1 MRLKIQLT
9 FAAYSYLFVV
19 VKENPP
25 ITATVSSIMSSTNVG
40 CMPASRR
47 RLATA
52 LVMLMILAPFA
63 SAGMASWN
71 TTNMIN
77 PGGDEVTVVGYRVP
91 GNGTIL
97 DGWVHVTNSDVS
109 SALDSTLVLE
119 GADLLSGGFDNVVYD
134 EDLEAVMMMDD
145 GTRSNISDFAA
156 GDITATLSN
165 LYKSGP
171 GFTRVYTSNSVSNSS
186 GCNNSSGTEFEYGF
200 DDNYNSALNENEIQ
214 VTLYYCDVH
223 TSSNGTNITYSALTS
238 VSVESFGSNC
248 EFGGFQIDSGID
260 WDDDRALDSSEI
272 DDTIY
277 ICHNRAIWGPAI
289 LSNMDGTL
297 QGANRVTSYG
307 TIPSTATEGA
317 VTAGTLPGEA
327 VPAGTDAWLIAP
339 KFIVPSAA
347 HMSGYWMTFDHWYH
361 VDSTA
366 NGEGDGVWVEYRI
379 KNGTWTSWSWVAPDG
394 GYPST
399 LSEDGPDVNGA
410 PSSGALPVFASPTS
424 SGWVNS
430 NVSLSSIPEI
440 HNADE
445 IQFRFRIWTS
455 PDATDERPGWFI
467 DNIEYN
473 NDGIQFGVWHHGCIV
488 TTGFC
493 NYAASAYGGL
503 QGSLD
508 LSGTDGDSWIEI
520 DMEWDLEGSL
530 QDNACVELSLNNNTW
545 TDISSGTTA
554 TTTNCEDRTG
564 AIPGYGYTASN
575 GVTYYDQS
583 NGYRTINLSIPSS
596 YQNQSNVEMRFIVDT
611 DTWTNYGG
619 SQDSREGLTV
629 RDIRVYTDD
638 DTVVFA
644 DDFSTSTS
652 MSDYLATQP
661 SGTAVANEW
670 AHYMFATGDIYESL
684 GFEDSGAN
692 SPTVN
697 DADGWSRNPSS
708 GSNTNK
714 WSLGQLGSAAGPSTM
729 EPSFPYVYGVN
740 MNGNYGNQVDAYL
753 TSPSYDI
760 PANSSA
766 TLTFEKWVCTE
777 NYWDAIGLYIK
788 VNNGGWQYFD
798 PGLTGWYDGS
808 VGYSGNGMYGNDAWM
823 SGDCAQDEFENRQA
837 SLSQYAGDTVKFRF
851 RIYTDFS
858 VTYEGGYI
866 DDFGILIPNYSAG
879 GAWTSPPIDLTS
891 VDEFN
896 LGWLDIDALVP
907 TNTSLTGTLI
917 DTSTGAVVNGLEDVA
932 FPISLAGVDSALHDS
947 VKVEVNLDSLNPE
960 VSPRIKKIS
969 VGGKRFL
976 SADSFDTNGW
986 DMSPSV
992 EIVDGLLNATTI
1004 AGTITSDYIHSS
1016 RPIKSIDV
1024 SGNTSSGIAITAYDE
1039 NGNQIGTS
1047 GAGGVGFTYPVT
1059 GFSLSIALPTNGWI
1073 DRMVLTAEFA
1083 EPAKNP
1089 SLDVLDD
1096 DSTEWSF
1103 PMGDD
1108 YGHYGWQSLISGDS
1122 EVMSSTLDLDGT
1134 NPASV
1139 TVRIPTSASLYGG
1152 IITVASQSADGFAA
1166 AVSVSVEGAS
1176 QSSGSADYVFYNTLN
1191 VAQLGAIAA
1200 QGTSHTDSDT
1210 GREWRDITI
1219 EVDSNSAQTVSLSRL
1234 GIGYLLFE
1242 NVSGL
1247 GPSVAAYH
1255 DAQTT
1260 DDPPP
1265 ELVNIPVSISA
1276 EAGVLT
1282 VDGDLRFDYIITNR
1296 DFQVPNTFYPRGTPY
1311 SITTKHHHL
1320 HDNTQLSEITLRG
1333 QASDGQVI
1341 EFVAYN
1347 GADGLWG
1354 AGADSVT
1361 VSQVRGDSV
1370 LVLNT
1375 SATTITEAVHNDGYT
1390 DIAVS
1395 WVFDISWNWDDV
1407 ESIRWV
1413 AKALDSAG
1421 ETVWPAVSNSGQS
1434 GRKAVEN
1441 DLQVETFEIR
1451 DQFGR
1456 LLSNQYST
1464 FYPYPIIEGSLL
1476 NITGKVR
1483 FQDSTDNRPIGDDF
1497 QVRLNLSGSLIMMDS
1512 ADGGEFSG
1520 IVNTPSST
1528 GDVTASPEL
1537 FRVGPL
1543 GGAIG
1548 ALDVSGVATV
1558 VTIRQDSNPPIA
1570 GQIEVNT
1577 ATGLTPANGKVWD
1590 PTVPLSMFVTIQEA
1604 EARGE
1609 TLTMHYWRAD
1619 VDDLNGDGIADVEE
1633 YLSQTQPLSSGMT
1646 GEQQVN
1652 FAGID
1657 VSGQSFNSPVHVYLE
1672 GTDWAGLTYQD
1683 GGTGGGPGADDAWA
1697 TITIATDEPTNL
1709 VNGGFA
1715 LDHETGYLLAGVPH
1729 TFRMQISEPNGL
1741 HTLDNVSVM
1750 LCGDRIDNLGKFTY
1764 NPANGDIWTADDSM
1778 VSPLTVQ
1785 TQQITSAVVELAM
1798 MFQLSWEF
1806 PWEDGQ
1812 YGCKPSV
1819 SIMDD
1824 ITEVAY
1830 QNNIGELTWE
1840 LDNSLS
1846 AIPSQ
1851 MVDITPPVVESQDL
1865 HLYLRQGDELEL
1877 SGEIYY
1883 SGSGIAMTTIPD
1895 GLEVEMTIIYG
1906 TQQIN
1911 SIAEVNEDGT
1921 WVASMT
1927 LPMRV
1932 PLNPT
1937 MGLTTSVLNLPGQGA
1952 SAINEDAQVTVDS
1965 ISPTVLFDQTNYPD
1979 SSLTTLESDLLEEVL
1994 VTVTII
2000 DEIGMSADDLEVAWV
2015 FLRNNLPVAGTED
2028 TGAIPL
2034 IIEDDG
2040 RDIFQ
2045 GKLDFT
2051 PALEGFD
2058 VTNGDRILFWVT
2070 STDRAGNEIQG
2081 LGSDDTPRTVALR
2094 IMQFVPSLDNV
2105 VVTPKDPF
2113 PDTTVVIETFWSNSG
2128 KRDGT
2133 IEINLY
2139 ELTGDGKWRSESN
2152 TIDLDLPAE
2161 TSSVY
2166 ARFEW
2171 IAGDPGQPVLYI
2183 IVDDDFDN
2191 PAHPISGLLVQQVI
2205 TDDGGDDE
2213 MMTWVIIGGVFL
2225 VAVAMVGF
2233 FVNRS
2238 RTEDDEYYYED
2249 DEDSYYEE
2257 DWEYEDEESD
2267 EESDDDY
2274 EAEDEGA
2281 DEESDDDDS
2290 DEE

>member
-1 MRLKIQLT
+1 
-9 FAAYSYLFVV
+9 
-19 VKENPP
+19 
-25 ITATVSSIMSSTNVG
+25 
-40 CMPASRR
+40 MPAGRR

-71 TTNMIN
+71 TTNTIN

-91 GNGTIL
+91 GNGTIQ
-97 DGWVHVTNSDVS
+97 DGWIHVTNSDVS

-119 GADLLSGGFDNVVYD
+119 GTDLLSGGFDNLVYD
-134 EDLEAVMMMDD
+134 EDLEAVMMRDD

-165 LYKSGP
+165 QYKSGP
-171 GFTRVYTSNSVSNSS
+171 GYTTVYASNSVSYSS
-186 GCNNSSGTEFEYGF
+186 GCNNSSGVEFEYGF
-200 DDNYNSALNENEIQ
+200 DNNYNSALNENEILT
-214 VTLYYCDVH
+214 TLYYCDVH
-223 TSSNGTNITYSALTS
+223 SSSNGTNTTYSALTS
-238 VSVESFGSNC
+238 TSVESFGSNC
-248 EFGGFQIDSGID
+248 EFGGFEVDSGID

-277 ICHNRAIWGPAI
+277 ICHYRAIWGPAI
-289 LSNMDGTL
+289 LSNMNGTL

-307 TIPSTATEGA
+307 TIPSIAQEGA
-317 VTAGTLPGEA
+317 VTAATLPGEA

-339 KFIVPSAA
+339 KFLVPSSA

-379 KNGTWTSWSWVAPDG
+379 KNGTWTSWSWIAPDG

-399 LSEDGPDVNGA
+399 LSEDGPDVTGA
-410 PSSGALPVFASPTS
+410 PSSGALPVFASPTA
-424 SGWVNS
+424 SGWVTS

-445 IQFRFRIWTS
+445 VQFRFRIWTS
-455 PDATDERPGWFI
+455 PNATDERPGWFL

-473 NDGIQFGVWHHGCIV
+473 NDGIDYGVWHHGCIA
-488 TTGFC
+488 TTGTC
-493 NYAASAYGGL
+493 QYSGSAYGGL
-503 QGSLD
+503 QRSVD

-520 DMEWDLEGSL
+520 DMEWDLQGSL
-530 QDNACVELSLNNNTW
+530 NDNACVELSLNNNTW
-545 TDISSGTTA
+545 TDISSTGTTA

-564 AIPGYGYTASN
+564 AIPGYGYTTAD
-575 GVTYYDQS
+575 GDTYLDDS
-583 NGYRTINLSIPSS
+583 FDYRTINLSIPSS
-596 YQNQSNVEMRFIVDT
+596 YQNQSNVEMRIIVDT
-611 DTWTNYGG
+611 DLYTHYGG
-619 SQDSREGLTV
+619 SCCGDSREGLTV
-629 RDIRVYTDD
+629 KEFRVYTDD
-638 DTVVFA
+638 DTVIFE
-644 DDFSTSTS
+644 DDFFTSTT
-652 MSDYLATQP
+652 MSDYIATPP
-661 SGTAVANEW
+661 SGTGSANDW
-670 AHYMFATGDIYESL
+670 AHYVLATGDIYESL

-692 SPTVN
+692 APTVS
-697 DADGWSRNPSS
+697 DADGWSRNPTS
-708 GSNTNK
+708 GSNANK
-714 WSLGQLGSAAGPSTM
+714 WSLGQLGSQAGPSTM

-740 MNGNYGNQVDAYL
+740 LNGNYGNQADAYL
-753 TSPSYDI
+753 TSPSYEI

-788 VNNGGWQYFD
+788 VNNGAWQYFD
-798 PGLTGWYDGS
+798 PGITGWYDGS

-823 SGDCAQDEFENRQA
+823 GGDCGQTEFENRQA

-858 VTYEGGYI
+858 VTYQGGYV

-879 GAWTSPPIDLTS
+879 GSWTSPPIDLTS

-907 TNTSLTGTLI
+907 TNTSITGTLI

-947 VKVEVNLDSLNPE
+947 VKVEVNLDSLDPE
-960 VSPRIKKIS
+960 ASPRIKKIS
-969 VGGKRFL
+969 LGGKRFL

-992 EIVDGLLNATTI
+992 EVVDGLLNATTI
-1004 AGTITSDYIHSS
+1004 SGTITSDYIHSS

-1024 SGNTSSGIAITAYDE
+1024 SGNTSSGISVTAYDE

-1073 DRMVLTAEFA
+1073 DRMVMTAEFA

-1122 EVMSSTLDLDGT
+1122 EVVSSTLDLDGT

-1152 IITVASQSADGFAA
+1152 IITIASQSADGFAA

-1176 QSSGSADYVFYNTLN
+1176 QSSGSENYVFYNTLN

-1200 QGTSHTDSDT
+1200 QGTSHTDYDT
-1210 GREWRDITI
+1210 GREWRDINI

-1276 EAGVLT
+1276 EAGILT
-1282 VDGDLRFDYIITNR
+1282 VDGDLKFDYIITNR

-1361 VSQVRGDSV
+1361 LSQVRGDSV

-1375 SATTITEAVHNDGYT
+1375 SATTITESVHNDGYT
-1390 DIAVS
+1390 DITVA

-1421 ETVWPAVSNSGQS
+1421 ETVWPAVSHSGQS

-1441 DLQVETFEIR
+1441 DLQVDTFEVR

-1464 FYPYPIIEGSLL
+1464 FYPYPIIEGSIL
-1476 NITGKVR
+1476 NITGNVR

-1497 QVRLNLSGSLIMMDS
+1497 QVRLNLSGSLIMLDS

-1577 ATGLTPANGKVWD
+1577 PTGLTRAHGKVWD

-1609 TLTMHYWRAD
+1609 TLTLHYWRAD
-1619 VDDLNGDGIADVEE
+1619 VDDLNGDGIADVDE

-1657 VSGQSFNSPVHVYLE
+1657 ASGQSFNSPVHVYLE

-1697 TITIATDEPTNL
+1697 TIIIATDEPTTL

-1715 LDHETGYLLAGVPH
+1715 LDRETGYLLAGVPH
-1729 TFRMQISEPNGL
+1729 TFRMQINEPNGL

-1764 NPANGDIWTADDSM
+1764 NPSNGEIWTADDSM

-1798 MFQLSWEF
+1798 MFQLSWQF

-1812 YGCKPSV
+1812 YGCKPGV

-1846 AIPSQ
+1846 AIPSE
-1851 MVDITPPVVESQDL
+1851 MVDITPPVVEPQDL

-1883 SGSGIAMTTIPD
+1883 SGSGVVMTTIPD
-1895 GLEVEMTIIYG
+1895 DLEVEMKIIYG
-1906 TQQIN
+1906 TQEIK
-1911 SIAEVNEDGT
+1911 SVAEVNEDGT
-1921 WVASMT
+1921 WVTSMT

-1937 MGLTTSVLNLPGQGA
+1937 MGLTTSVLNLPGQGV
-1952 SAINEDAQVTVDS
+1952 STINEDAQVTVDS

-2000 DEIGMSADDLEVAWV
+2000 DEIGMSDDDLEVAWV

-2028 TGAIPL
+2028 IGALSL
-2034 IIEDDG
+2034 IIDDDG

-2051 PALEGFD
+2051 PALEGFE
-2058 VTNGDRILFWVT
+2058 VANGDRILFWVT

-2105 VVTPKDPF
+2105 VVTPKDPY
-2113 PDTTVVIETFWSNSG
+2113 PDTTVTIETFWSNSG

-2139 ELTGDGKWRSESN
+2139 ELTGDSKWRSESN

-2191 PAHPISGLLVQQVI
+2191 PAHAIPGILVQQVI
-2205 TDDGGDDE
+2205 TEDAGDDE

-2238 RTEDDEYYYED
+2238 RSEDDEYYYED

-2267 EESDDDY
+2267 GEDADEASDAD
-2274 EAEDEGA
+2274 EAEDEDA
-2281 DEESDDDDS
+2281 DEASDADEAEDEDSDEASDDDS

>member
-1 MRLKIQLT
+1 
-9 FAAYSYLFVV
+9 
-19 VKENPP
+19 
-25 ITATVSSIMSSTNVG
+25 
-40 CMPASRR
+40 MPASRR

-119 GADLLSGGFDNVVYD
+119 GADLLSGGFDNVAYD
-134 EDLEAVMMMDD
+134 EELEVVMMMDD
-145 GTRSNISDFAA
+145 GTRSSISDFAA

-171 GFTRVYTSNSVSNSS
+171 GYTIVYNADTASNIAD
-186 GCNNSSGTEFEYGF
+186 CNNSSGIEFEYGF
-200 DDNYNSALNENEIQ
+200 DNNYNNALNANEILE
-214 VTLYYCDVH
+214 TLYYCDVH
-223 TSSNGTNITYSALTS
+223 TSSNGTNTTYSALTS
-238 VSVESFGSNC
+238 SSVESFGSNC
-248 EFGGFQIDSGID
+248 EFGGFQVDSGID

-277 ICHNRAIWGPAI
+277 LCHYRAIWGPAI
-289 LSNMDGTL
+289 LSNMNGTL
-297 QGANRVTSYG
+297 QGANRITSYG

-339 KFIVPSAA
+339 KLLVPTSVE
-347 HMSGYWMTFDHWYH
+347 MSGYWMTFDHWYH

-379 KNGTWTSWSWVAPDG
+379 KNGTWTSWSWIAPDG

-399 LSEDGPDVNGA
+399 LSDDGPDVNGA

-424 SGWVNS
+424 SGWVTS

-445 IQFRFRIWTS
+445 VQFRFRIWTS
-455 PDATDERPGWFI
+455 PDATDERPGWFL

-473 NDGIQFGVWHHGCIV
+473 NDGIAYGVWHHGCIV
-488 TTGFC
+488 TTGTC
-493 NYAASAYGGL
+493 NYAGSAYGGL
-503 QGSLD
+503 QRSVD

-520 DMEWDLEGSL
+520 DMEWDLQGSL
-530 QDNACVELSLNNNTW
+530 NDNACVELSLNNNTW
-545 TDISSGTTA
+545 TDISSTSTTA
-554 TTTNCEDRTG
+554 TTSICEDRTG
-564 AIPGYGYTASN
+564 AIPGYGYTTSD
-575 GVTYYDQS
+575 GSTYLDES
-583 NGYRTINLSIPSS
+583 FDYRTINLSIPSS
-596 YQNQSNVEMRFIVDT
+596 FQNQSNVEMRIIVDT
-611 DTWTNYGG
+611 DTFTHYGG
-619 SQDSREGLTV
+619 SCCGDSREGLTV
-629 RDIRVYTDD
+629 KEFRVYTDD
-638 DTVVFA
+638 DTVIFE
-644 DDFSTSTS
+644 DDFFTSTT
-652 MSDYLATQP
+652 MSDYIATPPVGTGSVNDWTHYILAT
-661 SGTAVANEW
+661 GE
-670 AHYMFATGDIYESL
+670 IYESF

-692 SPTVN
+692 APTVS
-697 DADGWSRNPSS
+697 DATGWSRSPTT

-714 WSLGQLGSAAGPSTM
+714 WTLGQLGSQAGPSTM

-740 MNGNYGNQVDAYL
+740 MNGNYGNNANALL
-753 TSPSYDI
+753 TSPSYEI

-777 NYWDAIGLYIK
+777 NYWDAIGLQIK
-788 VNNGGWQYFD
+788 VNNQAWQHFD

-808 VGYSGNGMYGNDAWM
+808 VGYSGNAMFGNDAWM
-823 SGDCAQDEFENRQA
+823 SGDCSQTNFENRQA
-837 SLSQYAGDTVKFRF
+837 PLSQYAGDTVKFRF
-851 RIYTDFS
+851 QIWTDSS
-858 VTYEGGYI
+858 VQYEGGYI
-866 DDFGILIPNYSAG
+866 DDFGILIPNYSVG
-879 GAWTSPPIDLTS
+879 GSWTSPPIDLTS

-932 FPISLAGVDSALHDS
+932 FPMSLAGVDSALHDS

-969 VGGKRFL
+969 LGGKRFL

-1096 DSTEWSF
+1096 GSTEWSF

-1122 EVMSSTLDLDGT
+1122 EVVSSTLDLDGT

-1152 IITVASQSADGFAA
+1152 IIAVASQSADGFAA
-1166 AVSVSVEGAS
+1166 TVSVSVEGAS
-1176 QSSGSADYVFYNTLN
+1176 QSSGSANYVFYNTLN

-1255 DAQTT
+1255 DTQTT

-1282 VDGDLRFDYIITNR
+1282 VDGDLKFDYIITNR

-1320 HDNTQLSEITLRG
+1320 HDNSQLSEIILRG

-1341 EFVAYN
+1341 EFVASN

-1361 VSQVRGDSV
+1361 LTQLRGDSV
-1370 LVLNT
+1370 LELNT
-1375 SATTITEAVHNDGYT
+1375 SATTVTEFVHNDGYT
-1390 DIAVS
+1390 DITVA
-1395 WVFDISWNWDDV
+1395 WTFDISWNWDDV

-1413 AKALDSAG
+1413 AKALDGDG
-1421 ETVWPAVSNSGQS
+1421 ETVWPAVAHSGQS

-1441 DLQVETFEIR
+1441 DLQVDTFEVR

-1456 LLSNQYST
+1456 LISNQYST
-1464 FYPYPIIEGSLL
+1464 FYPYPIIEGSIL
-1476 NITGKVR
+1476 NITGNVR

-1512 ADGGEFSG
+1512 SDGGEFSG

-1543 GGAIG
+1543 EGAIG
-1548 ALDVSGVATV
+1548 AIDVSGVATV

-1570 GQIEVNT
+1570 GPLEVNT
-1577 ATGLTPANGKVWD
+1577 ATGLTPAHGKVWD

-1609 TLTMHYWRAD
+1609 TLTLHYWRAD
-1619 VDDLNGDGIADVEE
+1619 VDDLNGDGIADVDE

-1657 VSGQSFNSPVHVYLE
+1657 VSGQSFNSPVHVYLD

-1697 TITIATDEPTNL
+1697 TIIIATDEPTSL

-1715 LDHETGYLLAGVPH
+1715 LDRETGYLLAGVPH
-1729 TFRMQISEPNGL
+1729 TFRMQINEANGL

-1764 NPANGDIWTADDSM
+1764 NPSNGEIWTADDSM

-1785 TQQITSAVVELAM
+1785 THQITSAVVELAM
-1798 MFQLSWEF
+1798 MFQLSWQF

-1840 LDNSLS
+1840 LDNSLV
-1846 AIPSQ
+1846 AVPSG
-1851 MVDITPPVVESQDL
+1851 MVDITPPVVEPQDL
-1865 HLYLRQGDELEL
+1865 HLYLRQGDEFEL

-1883 SGSGIAMTTIPD
+1883 SGSGLAMTVIPD
-1895 GLEVEMTIIYG
+1895 DLEVEMKIVYG
-1906 TQQIN
+1906 TQEIK
-1911 SIAEVNEDGT
+1911 SIAEVNDDGT
-1921 WVASMT
+1921 WAASMT

-1937 MGLTTSVLNLPGQGA
+1937 MGLATSILNLPGQGV

-1994 VTVTII
+1994 VTVTIV
-2000 DEIGMSADDLEVAWV
+2000 DEIGMSDDDLQVAWV

-2028 TGAIPL
+2028 TGGLPL
-2034 IIEDDG
+2034 IIDDDG

-2051 PALEGFD
+2051 PALDGFD

-2081 LGSDDTPRTVALR
+2081 LGSDETPRTVALR

-2139 ELTGDGKWRSESN
+2139 ELTGDSKWRSESN

-2183 IVDDDFDN
+2183 IVDDDFGN
-2191 PAHPISGLLVQQVI
+2191 PAHAIPGILVQQVI
-2205 TDDGGDDE
+2205 ADDGGDDE

-2238 RTEDDEYYYED
+2238 RSEDEEYYFED

-2267 EESDDDY
+2267 EEDSDEESTDD
-2274 EAEDEGA
+2274 EAEDEEA
-2281 DEESDDDDS
+2281 DEADDDS